1 MQQDIRHLE
10 SEVQRLWS
18 AYYLARAATQI
29 ADAEDAL
36 RVNDLD
42 EVENVLMTVGVS
54 LDFAYERTGEQH
66 KGPIS
71 EFRMQVGK
79 MHEDVYIRPENMDVR
94 LRRLR
99 QSMLS
104 LVDETQ

>member
-1 MQQDIRHLE
+1 MR
-10 SEVQRLWS
+10 SELDRLWS
-18 AYYLARAATQI
+18 AYYLARSATQV

-42 EVENVLMTVGVS
+42 EVERVLVTVGAS
-54 LDFAYERTGEQH
+54 LNLAYDHSAEQD

-71 EFRMQVGK
+71 EFRVQISNIR
-79 MHEDVYIRPENMDVR
+79 EELRIRPEGMDDR

-99 QSMLS
+99 QSMLN
-104 LVDETQ
+104 LVDENE